1 MNTTIPHVTITDI
14 TGGLFEPITVEKDE
28 NMCAS
33 LDNDF
38 LAGVGDE
45 YTYHA
50 LGKPIAVYLKQ
61 TTET

>member
-1 MNTTIPHVTITDI
+1 
-14 TGGLFEPITVEKDE
+14 
-28 NMCAS
+28 MCAS